1 MGMSFLKTAGD
12 GECRGAERGHDP
24 EPLGADR
31 PRACPRRGSARR
43 SRRRSDLSAIVPQS
57 LLRTWPRGL
66 PATRPGPARRL
77 PPKLVRDQPLRAAIA
92 AASMLRALVL
102 DF

>member
-1 MGMSFLKTAGD
+1 MIQNPSGPIALEHAR
-12 GECRGAERGHDP
+12 GEGQRGAR
-24 EPLGADR
+24 GADLI
-31 PRACPRRGSARR
+31 CP
-43 SRRRSDLSAIVPQS
+43 
-57 LLRTWPRGL
+57 LLYRNRYYAFSHGAGL

-102 DF
+102 DFGWRQ